1 MTDLRTSTAGLVKT
15 DPALY
20 VWQRN
25 NRNRRGPLAK
35 KARKHGG
42 WQDWIVDRI
51 LRGLIGLALA
61 MPWETRSGMM
71 GWLTSRII
79 APLAGY
85 RKRAI
90 ANLTYIYPDTPD
102 AEKRRIANAVAENA
116 GRTMIENYDT
126 AGLLDR
132 TQNQAITGAGLPI
145 IEQARKDGTP
155 VLMVTAHY
163 ANFEIP
169 RAALVNRGFQIG
181 GLYRPMSNPFFNEHY
196 AQNMKRLSG
205 PVFEKGKRGTLGLIR
220 HIAKGGFGVL
230 LFDLHDRNG
239 LPIPFLG
246 KPAPTLTSAAE
257 IAVRTGAILVPFF
270 ATRHADGVNFDVE
283 IEAPIDHT
291 SPEEMTVEMTRR
303 LERRITD
310 HPEQWFWI
318 HRRWSKTL

>member
-1 MTDLRTSTAGLVKT
+1 MAT
-15 DPALY
+15 
-20 VWQRN
+20 
-25 NRNRRGPLAK
+25 

-42 WQDWIVDRI
+42 WQDWITDRF

-61 MPWETRSGMM
+61 LPWETRSRLM
-71 GWLTSRII
+71 GWFTRRVLSP
-79 APLAGY
+79 AVGY

-90 ANLTYIYPDTPD
+90 ANLTYIHPDMPGS
-102 AEKRRIANAVAENA
+102 EKRRIADAVADNA

-126 AGLLDR
+126 AGLLER
-132 TQNQAITGAGLPI
+132 TKNQAITGVGLPV

-196 AQNMKRLSG
+196 AENMKRLSG

-239 LPIPFLG
+239 IPIPFLG

-257 IAVRTGAILVPFF
+257 IAMRTGALLVPFF
-270 ATRHADGVNFDVE
+270 ATRQPDGVSFEVE
-283 IEAPIDHT
+283 IEAPIAHT
-291 SPEEMTVEMTRR
+291 TPEEMTTEMTRR
-303 LERRITD
+303 LEQRIAT

>member
-1 MTDLRTSTAGLVKT
+1 M
-15 DPALY
+15 
-20 VWQRN
+20 
-25 NRNRRGPLAK
+25 AK
-35 KARKHGG
+35 KQKTHGG
-42 WQDWIVDRI
+42 WQDWIADLV
-51 LRGLIGLALA
+51 LRGVIGTALAL
-61 MPWETRSGMM
+61 PWETRVRLM
-71 GWLTSRII
+71 GWFTRRVLSPTV
-79 APLAGY
+79 GY

-90 ANLTYIYPDTPD
+90 ANLSYIYPDMSA
-102 AEKRRIANAVAENA
+102 AEKRRIADAVADNA

-126 AGLLDR
+126 AGLLER
-132 TQNQAITGAGLPI
+132 TKTQSISGPGLSV
-145 IEQARKDGTP
+145 IEQARANGTP

-181 GLYRPMSNPFFNEHY
+181 GLYRPMANPYFNEHY
-196 AQNMKRLSG
+196 AENMKRLSG

-230 LFDLHDRNG
+230 LFDLHDKSG
-239 LPIPFLG
+239 EPIDFMG

-257 IAVRTGAILVPFF
+257 IAMRTKALLVPFF

-283 IEAPIDHT
+283 IEAPIPHT
-291 SPEEMTVEMTRR
+291 DPLTMTNEMTRR
-303 LERRITD
+303 LETRVNA